1 MGVKASAGYKKTS
14 RSSSSTSNVVFVPA
28 GGISVRFLTGSEG
41 WVEYKEFW
49 LDGKPIILTE
59 ENEDLIPEG
68 KWPST
73 LYLAAALDTA
83 NNRVVAI
90 KLKKSLADK
99 IVSMEEKYFD
109 KKGWE
114 LTDYDLELSK
124 EGSGMDTTYNA
135 LYEGAE
141 KVDVSRYEVPNLFE
155 ILTALITPAK
165 AEADESDIDD
175 DDSDDE
181 PKVTKKFVARKG

>member
-14 RSSSSTSNVVFVPA
+14 RSSSGPSNVTFVPA
-28 GGISVRFLTGSEG
+28 SGISVRFLTGSDG
-41 WVEYKEFW
+41 WVEFKEFW

-59 ENEDLIPEG
+59 ENEHLVPED

-83 NNRVVAI
+83 QNRVVAI

-99 IVSMEEKYFD
+99 IVTMEEAYSE

-114 LTDYDLELSK
+114 LTDYDLELGK
-124 EGSGMDTTYNA
+124 TGSGMDTTYNA
-135 LYEGAE
+135 LFEGAE
-141 KVDVSRYEVPNLFE
+141 KVDISRYEVPDLFA
-155 ILTALITPAK
+155 ILGALISPEK
-165 AEADESDIDD
+165 AEAQESDIETDT
-175 DDSDDE
+175 E
-181 PKVTKKFVARKG
+181 VEAPVKKKIVVRKG